1 MIRRLPSPL
10 LVPGLLL
17 LWLLLQRSLSPGQ
30 IALGILVALLAAGAM
45 RALRLEKARIRF
57 SSAIPRLAGI
67 VVADIVRSNIAVA
80 RIILSRRER
89 ARTSG
94 FLYLPLDMQSRQGL
108 ALLGIIITA
117 TPGTLWMQHDSAR
130 GVLLVHVLDLVDED
144 AWIKLIKHRY
154 ERLLMEIFE

>member
-17 LWLLLQRSLSPGQ
+17 LWLLLQQSLSPGQ

-45 RALRLEKARIRF
+45 RALRLERARIRF

-80 RIILSRRER
+80 RIILSRR
-89 ARTSG
+89 ARNRTAG

-144 AWIKLIKHRY
+144 AWIRLIKHRY